1 MLPRRVLLVYS
12 ILAHTYISLH
22 YIFIMFIFNTM
33 TAAFGPIFTGV
44 GGDFPIFELLHL
56 NDG

>member
-22 YIFIMFIFNTM
+22 YICIMFIFNTM

-44 GGDFPIFELLHL
+44 GGDFPIF
-56 NDG
+56 